1 MDKMFK
7 NMEDLIR
14 SRNAQKEDELK
25 KKFEERKRKED
36 ELFEWMAKLNIK
48 DHQKM
53 KRETQGLVSKLT
65 SDIPLNYGI
74 FPFQFQF
81 YRILS

>member
-25 KKFEERKRKED
+25 KKFEERKTKED
-36 ELFEWMAKLNIK
+36 ELYDWMAKLNIK
-48 DHQKM
+48 DHKKM
-53 KRETQGLVSKLT
+53 KRETQA
-65 SDIPLNYGI
+65 
-74 FPFQFQF
+74 
-81 YRILS
+81 RISN

>member
-1 MDKMFK
+1 MFK

-48 DHQKM
+48 DTQKM
-53 KRETQGLVSKLT
+53 RRETQGTVLV
-65 SDIPLNYGI
+65 
-74 FPFQFQF
+74 
-81 YRILS
+81 LSETLIDS

>member
-1 MDKMFK
+1 MFK

-53 KRETQGLVSKLT
+53 RRETQGTVSV
-65 SDIPLNYGI
+65 
-74 FPFQFQF
+74 
-81 YRILS
+81 LSETLIVYES